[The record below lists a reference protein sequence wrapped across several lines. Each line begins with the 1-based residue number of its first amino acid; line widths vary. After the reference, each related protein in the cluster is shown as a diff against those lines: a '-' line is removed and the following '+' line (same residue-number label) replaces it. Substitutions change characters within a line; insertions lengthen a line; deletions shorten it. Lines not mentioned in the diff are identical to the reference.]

1 MSSRLSTPISKL
13 TRSLSTSAPVA
24 RPSHLLN
31 NGSKSAAA
39 VARKPSPKAVAEE
52 SEPSTTSTRA
62 HSTAS
67 TPHRPVLPPQPTTF
81 RFMQTFHHSAPKPF
95 ALSQPTVDALVLP
108 NLAAEAVSYDPY
120 SNIRVPLLPDNFA
133 GPPAGTRAPEASDLP
148 LSKPEILVVA
158 ANPEQVLPSALTEV
172 EGMGVDGVEL
182 KFAHWPEEAEQQ
194 ESFEMGQGMIRD
206 LWKGLVDDL
215 AGGKKPAF

>member
-1 MSSRLSTPISKL
+1 MSSRLATPISKL
-13 TRSLSTSAPVA
+13 TRSLSTSSPVA

-31 NGSKSAAA
+31 NGSKSVAAA
-39 VARKPSPKAVAEE
+39 TRKPSPQAVAEE
-52 SEPSTTSTRA
+52 LEQPSTRS

-67 TPHRPVLPPQPTTF
+67 TPHRPVLPAQPTTF

-95 ALSQPTVDALVLP
+95 ALPQSTVDALVLP
-108 NLAAEAVSYDPY
+108 NLATESSSYDPY
-120 SNIRVPLLPDNFA
+120 ANIRVPLLPDNFA
-133 GPPAGTRAPEASDLP
+133 GPPAGFRAPEASDLP
-148 LSKPEILVVA
+148 LSKPEILVIA

-182 KFAHWPEEAEQQ
+182 KFAHWLESSEQGQ
-194 ESFEMGQGMIRD
+194 SFEMGQGMIRD

-215 AGGKKPAF
+215 AGGKKPAL